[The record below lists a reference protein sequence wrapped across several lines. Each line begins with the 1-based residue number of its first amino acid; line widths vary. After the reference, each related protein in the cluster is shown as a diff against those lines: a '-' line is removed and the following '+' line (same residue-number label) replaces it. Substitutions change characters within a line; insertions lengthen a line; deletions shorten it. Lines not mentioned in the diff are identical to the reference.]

1 MPSGPRP
8 MWSGVSESMPLD
20 SSIRVLAIRH
30 GETAWN
36 RDKRIQGQLDVPLNA
51 VGEAQARRLAA
62 ALAGERID
70 VVYSSDLGRARQTAA
85 ALADRS
91 GQALQLDPGLRERQF
106 GIFEGLTWSEIAER
120 WPEQSERWRRRDPE
134 FGAAGG
140 ETLADFNARSVAAT
154 ERLLARHAGQTV
166 VLVTHGG
173 VLDCLYR
180 AATRLPLQ
188 AARTW
193 TLGNAAINRLLYS
206 DAGFILVGWNDGAHL
221 DGAAQDEFA

>member
-206 DAGFILVGWNDGAHL
+206 DAGFILVGWIDGAHL